1 MASGKTPSSPRRVT
15 LNHVAE
21 RAGVSRSAASF
32 VMSGRTDQRLSA
44 EVFARVRAAAEEL
57 GYTPNL
63 TAKTLRTGRSGT
75 VALVSDFVS
84 TTSFA
89 STMVRGALEELCQRD
104 SLLFT
109 VDTHGREDL
118 ESRLLDSLLARN
130 IDGVL
135 YASMFTRSVTVPPV
149 LKDTPVV
156 LLNCLSD
163 DGGGISVIPDETSA
177 GEDAARLLLE
187 AGHVQDIWFVGSMPP
202 GQVGGTIWPP
212 WAPLAL
218 SERREGIERALKTA
232 GTSLAGSVVVEEDW
246 DIANGRAAVAGLLA
260 SGERPR
266 ALICVNDAVAIGAGH
281 ALRAAG
287 LRVPA
292 DVSLV
297 SFDGTPLAQAGEP
310 ALTTIAL
317 PHLEMGRR
325 AASLL
330 SDPDRAPRRIRIPM
344 PVIPGGS
351 IAVPRTGP

>member
-1 MASGKTPSSPRRVT
+1 MAAGQTPQTPRRVT

-44 EVFARVRAAAEEL
+44 DVFARVRAAAEEL
-57 GYTPNL
+57 GYKPNL

-130 IDGVL
+130 IDGII
-135 YASMFTRSVTVPPV
+135 YASMFTRTVVVPPV

-163 DGGGISVIPDETSA
+163 DGGGVSVIPDEASA

-187 AGHVQDIWFVGSMPP
+187 AGHTQGIWFVGSMPP
-202 GQVGGTIWPP
+202 GQVGGKIWPR

-218 SERREGIERALKTA
+218 SERRKGIDRTLENA
-232 GTSLAGSVVVEEDW
+232 GTSLAGSVIVDNDW
-246 DIANGRAAVAGLLA
+246 DIANGRAAVADLLTA
-260 SGERPR
+260 GERPK
-266 ALICVNDAVAIGAGH
+266 ALICANDAVAIGASH
-281 ALRAAG
+281 AVRAAG
-287 LRVPA
+287 LRIPA
-292 DVSLV
+292 DISLV
-297 SFDGTPLAQAGEP
+297 SFDGTPLAQASEP

-330 SDPDRAPRRIRIPM
+330 SDTDRTPRCIRIAM

-351 IAVPRTGP
+351 ITRPRLGL